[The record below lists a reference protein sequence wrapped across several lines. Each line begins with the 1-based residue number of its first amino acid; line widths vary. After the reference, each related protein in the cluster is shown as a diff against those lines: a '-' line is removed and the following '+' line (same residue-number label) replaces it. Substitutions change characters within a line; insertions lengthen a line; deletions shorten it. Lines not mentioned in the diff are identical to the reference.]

1 MSAKRTVVLASGRG
15 SNFQA
20 VLDGVRDGKI
30 LNCEIVGLITDRP
43 GTGAEALVRERGLDD
58 RIEIHCF
65 DFKSFPNRDTYDRLL
80 LDTLKKFAPDLILTL
95 GYMRL
100 LAPALVQSFPDR
112 IINIHPSLLPAFP
125 GIRSQ
130 RQALEYGVKVTG
142 TTVHFVDEGM
152 DTGPIIDQAA
162 VTVPDSIDVDGLSD
176 LILIQEHRIL
186 TRAVDLFCQDRLRLV
201 AIEARAAKSDG
212 NHQQDQNKQQIK
224 RKVTTVT

>member
-20 VLDGVRDGKI
+20 VLDGIRGGSVRD
-30 LNCEIVGLITDRP
+30 CEIVGLITDRP
-43 GTGAEALVRERGLDD
+43 GTGAEQLVRDRGLEND
-58 RIEIHCF
+58 ITIHCF

-80 LDTLKKFAPDLILTL
+80 MDALKKLDPDLILTL

-100 LAPALVQSFPDR
+100 LAAGLVQTFAGR

-130 RQALEYGVKVTG
+130 KQAFEYGVKVTG
-142 TTVHFVDEGM
+142 ATVHFVDEGV
-152 DTGPIIDQAA
+152 DTGAIIDQAA
-162 VTVPDSIDVDGLSD
+162 ITVPDAITAEGLSE

-186 TRAVDLFCQDRLRLV
+186 IRAVDLFCQNRLQL
-201 AIEARAAKSDG
+201 E
-212 NHQQDQNKQQIK
+212 NNK
-224 RKVTTVT
+224 RKVRILS